1 MRIYN
6 FEFTGVEGSGFM
18 SPGETFHQK
27 INSTTMQ
34 EEGDTQDEMIA
45 KLIDHAVSR
54 GCYISS
60 IFVSDVGESF
70 DIVSNTITALFDA
83 NGGDLNS
90 TMCGMLELF
99 NWSIRDPADVYQDIY
114 LLFPPQSS
122 ASDWDYNGSR
132 AKSEAA
138 VPLQDHGTMIT
149 PEGDEYVGNFKDGAR
164 EGHGTWRMANGN
176 EYVGDN
182 KDDKPHGQGTY
193 TFANGEKYV
202 GNRKAG
208 KLDGHG
214 TYNFANGDEY
224 VGSWKDNKPEG
235 HGTYSLA
242 NGEKHVGEFKDGKLS
257 AG

>member
-1 MRIYN
+1 
-6 FEFTGVEGSGFM
+6 
-18 SPGETFHQK
+18 
-27 INSTTMQ
+27 
-34 EEGDTQDEMIA
+34 MIA

-90 TMCGMLELF
+90 TMRGMLELF
-99 NWSIRDPADVYQDIY
+99 NWSIRDPADVYEDIY

-149 PEGDEYVGNFKDGAR
+149 PEGAEYVGNFKDGKPDGHGTLTCANGDEYVGNFKDGAR

-176 EYVGDN
+176 EYVGGN

-208 KLDGHG
+208 NIDGHG

-235 HGTYSLA
+235 HGTYSSA
-242 NGEKHVGEFKDGKLS
+242 NGEKYVGEFKDGKPS